1 MSDEHPSDI
10 DINGWLHTLGITSR
24 CQWDVLIFLYR
35 HQTSL
40 VGADL
45 IARFLGY
52 ANVPVVDALDVLG
65 GLGLVTRS
73 RVSLIARLYQ
83 LGIPSHPSR
92 SDAWARLLDLA
103 NTRAGRVHLSTLL
116 RGAELHTPEAV
127 AGGVAPPGLGQIV
140 RPGDQAAVPHSQR
153 RT

>member
-1 MSDEHPSDI
+1 MSDEHPSDADI
-10 DINGWLHTLGITSR
+10 DGWLHTLGITSL
-24 CQWDVLIFLYR
+24 CQGDVLIFLYR

-52 ANVPVVDALDVLG
+52 ANGPVGAALDVLE

-73 RVSLIARLYQ
+73 RVTLIARLYQ
-83 LGIPSHPSR
+83 LSVPSDPPR
-92 SDAWARLLDLA
+92 GDAWARLLDLA
-103 NTRAGRVHLSTLL
+103 SNRAGRVHLSTRL
-116 RGAELHTPEAV
+116 RGGEPHRPGAASRGPALPGRGHAV
-127 AGGVAPPGLGQIV
+127 H
-140 RPGDQAAVPHSQR
+140 PGDQAAGPHSQG

>member
-10 DINGWLHTLGITSR
+10 DIDGWLHTLGITSR

-40 VGADL
+40 VGGDL

-52 ANVPVVDALDVLG
+52 ANGPIVDAMDALEG
-65 GLGLVTRS
+65 QGLVRRS

-83 LGIPSHPSR
+83 LGIPSDPPG
-92 SDAWARLLDLA
+92 SDAWARLLDLTS
-103 NTRAGRVHLSTLL
+103 TRAGRVRLSKHSWGGEPH
-116 RGAELHTPEAV
+116 RPGAV
-127 AGGVAPPGLGQIV
+127 ADGIAPPDRGQKV
-140 RPGDQAAVPHSQR
+140 RPSDQAAVPHSQR